1 MRHISINW
9 FRLFRYSLLFVI
21 FSLLMTVF
29 MLIWFSNSLEDAWNK
44 GLMLTFSEYEM
55 TVELT
60 LTLLI
65 YVSFPVLLFRFLY
78 YFSKMLYRG
87 RQPGIAIVSYKTLF
101 NPLNF
106 LLFPSLLN
114 SQGLT
119 YRRRCLLALI
129 LLCATYLTILL
140 IT

>member
-1 MRHISINW
+1 MRHITINW
-9 FRLFRYSLLFVI
+9 FRLLRYSMLFVI
-21 FSLLMTVF
+21 FSLIMTAFILV
-29 MLIWFSNSLEDAWNK
+29 WFSNNLEEAWQKAQN
-44 GLMLTFSEYEM
+44 LTLSEYEM

-65 YVSFPVLLFRFLY
+65 YVSFPTLLFRFLY

-87 RQPGIAIVSYKTLF
+87 RQPGIAIISYKTLF

-119 YRRRCLLALI
+119 YRRRCILALI
-129 LLCATYLTILL
+129 LLCAVYLTILI